1 MDDIAIVGLALRF
14 PGDATSPQKLWDVLE
29 RKESQWSEFPKDR
42 INIDG
47 YYHPNSQ
54 RLGSISFRG
63 AHFLKDDVS
72 AFDAPFFS
80 IPTEEANAVDPQQR
94 MLLEISY
101 EALENAGIRK
111 EDIDG
116 SDAAVYVGSFVKDY
130 EYLSL
135 RDQNWTPRY
144 AATGNGIA
152 IMSNRISYFF
162 NLHGPSMTVDTGCS
176 SSLVAVHLAA
186 QSLRTGETSLALA
199 AGTGMILTPETMLPM
214 TALSLLSPDG
224 KCFTFDSRAN
234 GYGRGEGVGVVVM
247 KRLSDA
253 IRDNDT
259 IHAVMRA
266 SSVNQDGRTKGITFP
281 NKDAQIANI
290 RAVYASAGLDM
301 NQTGYIECHGTGTQA
316 GDGQE
321 LQAISKT
328 IASVR
333 SIDNPIVVGSVKT
346 NIGHLEGAAGIAGL
360 IKGILS
366 LERGRIPPNI
376 NFEKGN
382 PNIDFKNWKVKVPL
396 ETLDWPIPGIR
407 RVSVNSFGFG
417 GSNAHVVVDE
427 APGYLLE
434 KSLKANHSSMDI
446 ASLERDGGSNKERHE
461 VRLFCYSASDK
472 PGVSRVVDSHIPILE
487 SIQQDTEDYLR
498 NYSYTLSC
506 RRSNLEWKGY
516 VIAASRAELLNKMR
530 DFDATC
536 TTRSS
541 LKKKP
546 KLGFVFCGQGAQW
559 AQMGKDLLSFNA
571 YTTSLQEASCFL
583 QIALGSHFDLYKEI
597 LRGVDSTHISDPK
610 ISQPAT
616 TALQIALVDLL
627 GSFGVQPSY
636 VFGHSSGEIAAAYAS
651 GAISRYD
658 AWKIA
663 YYRGIAAASLPVR
676 APKLVGGMMVVGM
689 SAEEASAYLAKANKS
704 AQVACVNSPRSVTI
718 SGQADAIKDIASEL
732 RQKKIFTKVL
742 NVSVAYHS
750 SHMKLVEHYYADFL
764 DDIVPK
770 KCFEGVKMISSVTG
784 KQVIGSELNAQ
795 YWANNMVSP
804 VQYVAA
810 VQSLMS
816 VPADARPDVLIE
828 LSPAAALRSPT
839 ADILATISGASSLSY
854 HSVLE
859 RKQNGCVTLLNL
871 IGSLWSRGYPV
882 NMKNVVSRG
891 YQQASLRCLSN
902 LPSYSWNHSRKYWH
916 ETEMSIESRLREYP
930 RMDLIGARV
939 VDCIAPFE
947 PRWRGFLRISEN
959 PWIRDHQV
967 QKTVVYPA
975 SGMITM
981 VLEAAK
987 QLAQGTQNLL
997 GYELIDMK
1005 IEKALTVPDTAFGL
1019 EVSLNI
1025 KDDPASAVDNGKIG
1039 TKVFTIY
1046 SKPQGRSWDRHSS
1059 GRLRFHY
1066 KVGNWQ
1072 TAFRSYDRRQSAMSD
1087 VCKESMIPRQLYEH
1101 LDSIGMNYG
1110 PLFQNIV
1117 EIRRNGNH
1125 CVSRVK
1131 IPDTKS
1137 KMPCKF
1143 EYPHLI
1149 HPTTLDSMI
1158 HTLLAVQSLPMVPI
1172 FVKSLFVTANL
1183 GGGVESDDFT
1193 GYSTANATGIRNA
1206 EATIFMKQTQK
1217 DQSSYVVIEGL
1228 RFVALDTPSVDE
1240 GGFLPTNRN
1249 LCSEIVWNEDAD
1261 FARPSSYIEQ
1271 VAILAHKYAGLSILQ
1286 IGGGYQLS
1294 QATLK
1299 AVMPDQD
1306 KTPQLLRYTMVDV
1319 QQGDGAA
1326 SRVLASVEG
1335 TPLQPFI
1342 EKVSDISSIKNDYH
1356 LIVVCDNTGLDTDTL
1371 KAYLKEGSLLLTR
1384 DSFVEE
1390 SHEMGTSEVKR
1401 TFDDESI
1408 GQGARDDE
1416 TSIHYIGSD
1425 GQIIFKAYKSNKSS
1439 PFTRPVVIIHGPV
1452 IPKGVQNFIDS
1463 ISSLEEANELS
1474 FGGVTITTID
1484 KALED
1489 PATLTGK
1496 VIIWLLNFHDYH
1508 EGKNYSIFDWKQED
1522 FDDFRLL
1529 QTHSSG
1535 MLWITQG
1542 AQMNCRHPHESPIVG
1557 LARTLMSEDSLK
1569 PLVTFDVAE
1578 ESRIDDAAVVENIL
1592 CLLDT
1597 AFVSNSA
1604 SVRDT
1609 EFALRDGKIYIPR
1622 LTTIRP
1628 INRIIEDQVASFRF
1642 SQRPFA
1648 AGPRLELRI
1657 SNPSIG
1663 EDNLYFVESEVEDL
1677 KPDEVEI
1684 AVKEMPLTFMDVKIA
1699 LGRAKESSI
1708 GVDVRGQ
1715 ITRVGSEV
1723 KKLFPGD
1730 SVVALAP
1737 DGAIQNLLRIK
1748 SQFVKHVDTAIVP
1761 SFLISAYFAL
1771 VHTGRLKRGRRVL
1784 IHASAS
1790 AFGLVAVD
1798 LAVAI
1803 GAEVFA
1809 TTVGPDV
1816 DRQREV
1822 LLRHGIPEDH
1832 VLAVDSGLF
1841 VTTLLGATDGNGVDC
1856 VYNPT
1861 MEAFDA
1867 QFDCV
1872 RRCGSI
1878 VRLANKTMAPTS
1890 SRMPPTSATVVNWD
1904 LGQFLK
1910 EDAAFVAE
1918 LYELAV
1924 LFVERVDFKPA
1935 LSTELRQSFDIGALA
1950 DGLSYLQQTPY
1961 IGFVSLTVAEYN
1973 SSTVPVLGKDATKS
1987 LRESL
1992 DPEGTYV
1999 LAGGL
2004 GGLGKS
2010 ISELLVNNG
2019 ARHLAFLSRSGA
2031 SSDASKAF
2039 IENLR
2044 LRGVDARA
2052 YAVDICDQA
2061 PLKTFVKDILTL
2073 EMPAIRGVFM
2083 CAAVLRDSV
2092 FDNMTFDDWNEAIKP
2107 KTHGSWNLHASV
2119 SLAGHDPF
2127 YIFLASSSGVIGN
2140 RGQANYA
2147 AGNSFQDSFARYLRQ
2162 EGKHAVAIDLGPV
2175 LGAGMLAENEEI
2187 LDTLRSNGF
2196 FGIQHED
2203 FLTVVKHA
2211 ITGEM
2216 APGVPVP
2223 PQITVAVGTGG
2234 INAQINTPDP
2244 YWTRTALYSYL
2255 NLVDIPPPNLHG
2267 GGGGANKD
2275 AKSVLATAASI
2286 EEAASVICD
2295 DIAVLLGK
2303 AMNMLPSEIDM
2314 TRSLNA
2320 YGVDSLVAVT
2330 FRNWILNSYGVQL
2343 SVFDILGESP
2353 MVEMAST
2360 IAEKGGYGGV
2370 KTE

>member
-42 INIDG
+42 LNIDG
-47 YYHPNSQ
+47 YYHPSGQ

-63 AHFLKDDVS
+63 AHFLKDDIS
-72 AFDAPFFS
+72 AFDASFFS

-130 EYLSL
+130 EYISL
-135 RDQNWTPRY
+135 RDQSWGPRY

-176 SSLVAVHLAA
+176 SSLIAVHLAA

-266 SSVNQDGRTKGITFP
+266 SSINQDGRTKGITFP

-290 RAVYASAGLDM
+290 RAIYASAGLDF

-316 GDGQE
+316 GDCQE
-321 LQAISKT
+321 LQAISET

-333 SIDNPIVVGSVKT
+333 SIHNPILVGSVKT

-366 LERGRIPPNI
+366 LERGRIPANI

-382 PNIDFKNWKVKVPL
+382 PNIDFESWKVKVPL
-396 ETLDWPIPGIR
+396 DMLDWPIPGIR

-434 KSLKANHSSMDI
+434 KKLEANHSSLDI
-446 ASLERDGGSNKERHE
+446 TPLERSRDSEQQRHE
-461 VRLFCYSASDK
+461 ARLFFYSANDK
-472 PGVSRVVDSHIPILE
+472 SGVSRVMNSHIPILE
-487 SIQQDTEDYLR
+487 LIQQDSGDYLR
-498 NYSYTLSC
+498 NYSYTLGC
-506 RRSNLEWKGY
+506 RRSNLEWKGFI
-516 VIAASRAELLNKMR
+516 VAESTAELVNKIR
-530 DFDATC
+530 VFDANC
-536 TTRSS
+536 ATRSL
-541 LKKKP
+541 LKKQP
-546 KLGFVFCGQGAQW
+546 KLGFIFCGQGAQW
-559 AQMGKDLLSFNA
+559 AQMGKDLLSFNTYA
-571 YTTSLQEASCFL
+571 TSLKEASCFI
-583 QIALGSHFDLYKEI
+583 QIALGSRFDLFQEI
-597 LRGVDSTHISDPK
+597 LKGADSTHISDPE

-616 TALQIALVDLL
+616 TALQVALVDLL
-627 GSFGVQPSY
+627 RSFGIKPSY

-663 YYRGIAAASLPVR
+663 YYRGLAAASLPVR
-676 APKLVGGMMVVGM
+676 APKLIGGMMVVGM
-689 SAEEASAYLAKANKS
+689 STEEASAYLVKVNKS

-718 SGQADAIKDIASEL
+718 SGQADAIEFISNDL

-750 SHMKLVEHYYADFL
+750 SHMKLVEHDYADSL
-764 DDIVPK
+764 DDIVANQ
-770 KCFEGVKMISSVTG
+770 CFDGVKMISSVTG
-784 KQVIGSELNAQ
+784 KQVIGSELNAR
-795 YWANNMVSP
+795 YWSNNMVSP

-810 VQSLMS
+810 VQSLMNA
-816 VPADARPDVLIE
+816 PTDARADILIE

-839 ADILATISGASSLSY
+839 ADILTTINGASNLGY
-854 HSVLE
+854 YSVLE
-859 RKQNGCVTLLNL
+859 RNQNGCVTLLSL

-882 NMKNVVSRG
+882 DMKNVVSKG
-891 YQQASLRCLSN
+891 YQRDSLRCLSN
-902 LPSYSWNHSRKYWH
+902 LPSYSWNHSKKYWH
-916 ETEMSIESRLREYP
+916 ETAMSIESRLREYP

-939 VDCIAPFE
+939 VDSIAPFE

-975 SGMITM
+975 SGIIAM
-981 VLEAAK
+981 VLEGAK
-987 QLAQGTQNLL
+987 QLAQDTRNIL
-997 GYELIDMK
+997 GYELVDMK

-1019 EVSLNI
+1019 EVSLSI
-1025 KDDPASAVDNGKIG
+1025 KDDPTSVIDDEKTGAKL
-1039 TKVFTIY
+1039 FTIY
-1046 SKPQGRSWDRHSS
+1046 SRPQGRCWDRHAS
-1059 GRLRFHY
+1059 GSLRFHY
-1066 KVGNWQ
+1066 KIGNWQ
-1072 TAFRSYDRRQSAMSD
+1072 TAFQSYDKRQSAINDM
-1087 VCKESMIPRQLYEH
+1087 CKESIVPRHLYEH

-1117 EIRRNGNH
+1117 EVRKHGDH
-1125 CVSRVK
+1125 CVSKIK

-1137 KMPCKF
+1137 KMPCQF

-1158 HTLLAVQSLPMVPI
+1158 HTLLAVQPLPMVPVFI
-1172 FVKSLFVTANL
+1172 KSIFVTANL
-1183 GGGVESDDFT
+1183 SDAESGEDFS
-1193 GYSTANATGIRNA
+1193 GYSTANAIGIRNA
-1206 EATIFMKQTQK
+1206 EATIFMSHTKR
-1217 DQSSYVVIEGL
+1217 DQSYVIIEGL
-1228 RFVALDTPSVDE
+1228 RFVALESSTRDE
-1240 GGFLPTNRN
+1240 GSFLPTNRN
-1249 LCSEIVWNEDAD
+1249 LCSEIIWNEDAT
-1261 FARPSSYIEQ
+1261 FARPSSYSEQ
-1271 VAILAHKYAGLSILQ
+1271 VTILAHKYAGLSILQ

-1299 AVMPDQD
+1299 AITPGHGMA
-1306 KTPQLLRYTMVDV
+1306 PQLLRYTIVEAE
-1319 QQGDGAA
+1319 GDDAA
-1326 SRVLASVEG
+1326 SRVIESVQG

-1342 EKVSDISSIKNDYH
+1342 EKASDISDIKYDYH
-1356 LIVVCDNTGLDTDTL
+1356 MIVACDNNGLDTDIL
-1371 KAYLKEGSLLLTR
+1371 KAYLKDGGLLLTR
-1384 DSFVEE
+1384 V
-1390 SHEMGTSEVKR
+1390 SHELETSKLRSIFGSETILQGT
-1401 TFDDESI
+1401 
-1408 GQGARDDE
+1408 RDDNALVRH
-1416 TSIHYIGSD
+1416 SGSQ
-1425 GQIIFKAYKSNKSS
+1425 GEIIFEARRIKQAFPS
-1439 PFTRPVVIIHGPV
+1439 TRPVVIV
-1452 IPKGVQNFIDS
+1452 IPSEIGTEVQNFVNS
-1463 ISSLEEANELS
+1463 IRRFEQARELS
-1474 FGGVTITTID
+1474 SGVSVMTVDEAI
-1484 KALED
+1484 ED
-1489 PATLTGK
+1489 PVTLTGK
-1496 VIIWLLNFHDYH
+1496 VVISLLEFSGFPQSCDNAVFA
-1508 EGKNYSIFDWKQED
+1508 WKQKD
-1522 FDDFRLL
+1522 FDSFHVL
-1529 QTHSSG
+1529 QTRAKN
-1535 MLWITQG
+1535 MLWITRG
-1542 AQMNCRHPHESPIVG
+1542 AQMSCKNPRGSPIVG
-1557 LARTLMSEDSLK
+1557 LARTLNSEDSVK
-1569 PLVTFDVAE
+1569 SMVTFDLAKGSNLGDTTV
-1578 ESRIDDAAVVENIL
+1578 IKHIL
-1592 CLLDT
+1592 RLLDT
-1597 AFVSNSA
+1597 AFGSKSG
-1604 SVRDT
+1604 SIQDT
-1609 EFALRDGKIYIPR
+1609 EFAESGGKIYIPR

-1628 INRIIEDQVASFRF
+1628 LNSIIEDENSPSSF
-1642 SQRPFA
+1642 SQKPFA
-1648 AGPRLELRI
+1648 ASPRLQLTINSPGI
-1657 SNPSIG
+1657 S
-1663 EDNLYFVESEVEDL
+1663 EDGLFFVESKLHDL
-1677 KPDEVEI
+1677 RPDEVEI
-1684 AVKEMPLTFMDVKIA
+1684 AVKEVPLTFVDLEIV
-1699 LGRAKESSI
+1699 LGRSKESNI
-1708 GVDVRGQ
+1708 GVDVRGH

-1723 KKLFPGD
+1723 KGFSPGD
-1730 SVVALAP
+1730 SVVALTP
-1737 DGAIQNLLRIK
+1737 DGAIQNFLRVK
-1748 SQFVKHVDTAIVP
+1748 PQFVKRVDTAIVP

-1771 VHTGRLKRGRRVL
+1771 IHIGRIKRGRRIL
-1784 IHASAS
+1784 IHAGAS

-1809 TTVGPDV
+1809 TAAGSDV

-1822 LLRHGIPEDH
+1822 LKRHGIPVNHILE
-1832 VLAVDSGLF
+1832 VESGLF
-1841 VTTLLGATDGNGVDC
+1841 VTALLGATDGHGVDC
-1856 VYNPT
+1856 VFNPT
-1861 MEAFDA
+1861 LDAFDV

-1872 RRCGSI
+1872 RRCGNI
-1878 VRLANKTMAPTS
+1878 IRFVNKSMAPTS
-1890 SRMPPTSATVVNWD
+1890 SRMLSTSATVVNWD
-1904 LGQFLK
+1904 LRQFLE
-1910 EDAAFVAE
+1910 EDPVYVAE
-1918 LYELAV
+1918 LFDLAIR
-1924 LFVERVDFKPA
+1924 FVEGVDFKPS
-1935 LSTELRQSFDIGALA
+1935 LSTELRPSFDIGALT
-1950 DGLSYLQQTPY
+1950 DGLFSLQQTPY
-1961 IGFVSLTVAEYN
+1961 TGFVSLIVAEDN
-1973 SSTVPVLGKDATKS
+1973 SSTVSVLNKDITKS
-1987 LRESL
+1987 LQESL
-1992 DPEGTYV
+1992 EPEGTYV

-2031 SSDASKAF
+2031 SSDASKSF
-2039 IENLR
+2039 VENMR
-2044 LRGVDARA
+2044 LKGVDVRA
-2052 YAVDICDQA
+2052 YAVDICDEDS
-2061 PLKTFVKDILTL
+2061 LHNFIKNVLTS
-2073 EMPAIRGVFM
+2073 EMPPVRGVFM

-2092 FDNMTFDDWNEAIKP
+2092 FDNMTFEDWNEAIKP
-2107 KTHGSWNLHASV
+2107 KTHGSWNLYNAMHAT
-2119 SLAGHDPF
+2119 GHDPF
-2127 YIFLASSSGVIGN
+2127 YIFLSSSSGIIGN

-2147 AGNSFQDSFARYLRQ
+2147 AGNCFQDSFARYLRQ
-2162 EGKHAVAIDLGPV
+2162 QGKHAIAIDLGPV

-2187 LDTLRSNGF
+2187 LNTLRSNGF

-2211 ITGEM
+2211 ITGEI
-2216 APGVPVP
+2216 APGVPTP
-2223 PQITVAVGTGG
+2223 PQITMAVGTGG
-2234 INAQINTPDP
+2234 INAQINTSDP
-2244 YWTRTALYSYL
+2244 YWAHKALYSYL
-2255 NLVDIPPPNLHG
+2255 NLVDIPSPNLHAG
-2267 GGGGANKD
+2267 DGAGNKGM
-2275 AKSVLATAASI
+2275 KSRLASAASI
-2286 EEAASVICD
+2286 EEAASIICD
-2295 DIAVLLGK
+2295 GISVMLGK

-2314 TRSLNA
+2314 HKSLNA

-2330 FRNWILNSYGVQL
+2330 FRNWILNNYGVQL

-2353 MVEMAST
+2353 IAEMANA